1 MLYLTSL
8 KLIANLFLNFIYYF
22 DLLFST
28 NGLLK
33 STFDDV
39 NFGYIDDDVVVIAFD
54 VGIDDDYYY
63 TSCDYFNDVIIKDS

>member
-22 DLLFST
+22 DLLYST

-54 VGIDDDYYY
+54 GGIDDDYYY
-63 TSCDYFNDVIIKDS
+63 TSCDYFNDVIINDS